1 MVTVSELYAHLRKA
15 LEQGGIED
23 SRFEA
28 MCIIEELFGIKLQRL
43 LLSRAEADNSLVKKA
58 DEMVFRRCSGEPL
71 QYILGKWEFYGLP
84 FYVGEGV
91 LIPRQ
96 DTETLVD
103 LAIESCSGIENPK
116 ILDLCSGSGCVA
128 IALDKH
134 LKGDITAVEIS
145 DRALYYLEKNAV
157 LNSSSINIVKGDVTD
172 KSLPVHFSNFDM
184 IVCNPPYLTS
194 EDMKALQKEVTFEPE
209 SALFGGKDGL
219 DFYRSICAL
228 WHDSLGESGI
238 IAFEAGLGQE
248 RELAAI
254 LESSGFKDIAFR
266 EDLTGR
272 IRVTSG
278 RKYMEQR

>member
-23 SRFEA
+23 SPFEA
-28 MCIIEELFGIKLQRL
+28 MCMTEELFGIKLQRL
-43 LLSRAEADNSLVKKA
+43 LLSRAEADDSHVKKA

-103 LAIESCSGIENPK
+103 LAIERCSDIENPK

-172 KSLPVHFSNFDM
+172 KTLPGHFRNLDM

-194 EDMKALQKEVTFEPE
+194 EDMKALQKEVAFEPE
-209 SALFGGKDGL
+209 SALFGGSDGL

-228 WHDSLGESGI
+228 WHDSLRDLGI

-248 RELAAI
+248 RELALI
-254 LESSGFKDIAFR
+254 LENSGFKDIEFR

-272 IRVTSG
+272 VRVTSG
-278 RKYMEQR
+278 RKYRGQR